1 MSFSK
6 LGLSQPILDAVAS
19 LGYQKPTT
27 IQTKAIPIVLK
38 GENLIAAAQT
48 GTG

>member
-6 LGLSQPILDAVAS
+6 LGLSEALTQAVAE

-27 IQTKAIPIVLK
+27 IQTKAIPVILQ
-38 GENLIAAAQT
+38 GRI
-48 GTG
+48 